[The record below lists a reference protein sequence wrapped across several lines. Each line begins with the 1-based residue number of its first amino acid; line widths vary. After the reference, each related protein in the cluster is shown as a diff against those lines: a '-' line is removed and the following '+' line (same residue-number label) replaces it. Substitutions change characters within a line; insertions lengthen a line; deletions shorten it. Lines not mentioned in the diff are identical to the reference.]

1 MALHRNSTAA
11 ATGAALPDKAPSAP
25 RRRLAPEDREH
36 QIVQAAI
43 AFFARHGF
51 DASTRDLAKELGVTQ
66 PLLYR
71 YFPTKEA
78 LVDRV
83 YEEVFVRRWN
93 PEWDDRRQ
101 ACNLPASGF
110 MPSG

>member
-1 MALHRNSTAA
+1 MA
-11 ATGAALPDKAPSAP
+11 ATKTTVRLRPTEAAVPL

-43 AFFARHGF
+43 DFFARHGF
-51 DASTRDLAKELGVTQ
+51 EASKHDLAKELGVPQ

-71 YFPTKEA
+71 YSPTKEA

-93 PEWDDRRQ
+93 PEWEECLADRSVPLADR
-101 ACNLPASGF
+101 LKR
-110 MPSG
+110 